1 MFTFSPG
8 FEAATLKIPNKD
20 LTAYGTPGG
29 IPGVAARAAGLPLHY
44 AGSNDPYNLVTVN
57 QGGVVV
63 DGGRDGLTSSW
74 PAPQMQAGQ
83 EDGSHFMNGGNI
95 AMQPP
100 RKQIIGFAKFRTRQE
115 ALEARDTLQGRRVDI
130 EKGSVLKAEMAKKN
144 LHTKRGPGVVPLGS
158 LASVGG
164 VGGVNAAEAIAGLN
178 GLGGMSSAL
187 GGPTGEAPFIQRE
200 KELGVMGAMG
210 IAGLSQ
216 RRDRLGSSAPGLNGE
231 IREDEDRQQQ
241 LQRVGVVGHAGL
253 SFGPRGARERAE
265 EEERK
270 RKEKEAVRL
279 RQNSYAFEA
288 FHSVPH
294 QMVHEGANSLL
305 SAENGSMDFGASHSS
320 SAFQQ
325 GLVSPTDT
333 TFNNIPA
340 CSGASGGPVVGP
352 WGMLREVSA
361 SAALRKQSAPVFS
374 QSNNFRPTSPPPPQ
388 GTSPPSRDMV
398 PSPTSALNSSPLNG
412 SILANSIN
420 TPFSPQSNSSSLPG
434 QVSSESPQ
442 PLSPTSEP
450 TPQGEAASA
459 SCDKA
464 SISNSSSSSVS
475 GHGDELSRAIGTLAV
490 STSQGTVSPQLP
502 SPASGASS
510 GTGRNPGDQNPP
522 VSVHCD
528 RH

>member
-1 MFTFSPG
+1 MFTFSAG

-74 PAPQMQAGQ
+74 PAVVPQMQQGPD
-83 EDGSHFMNGGNI
+83 DGSHYMNGGNLP
-95 AMQPP
+95 MQPP

-115 ALEARDTLQGRRVDI
+115 ALDARDVLQGRRVDI

-144 LHTKRGPGVVPLGS
+144 LHTKRGPGVGPLGS
-158 LASVGG
+158 LMGVGG
-164 VGGVNAAEAIAGLN
+164 VGVGGGVNAEAITALN
-178 GLGGMSSAL
+178 GLGGMSSTL
-187 GGPTGEAPFIQRE
+187 GGPAGEAAFIQRE
-200 KELGVMGAMG
+200 KELGMMGAMG

-216 RRDRLGSSAPGLNGE
+216 RRDRLGSSAPGVGSNGE
-231 IREDEDRQQQ
+231 LREEDE
-241 LQRVGVVGHAGL
+241 LQGAQRMGVPSGL
-253 SFGPRGARERAE
+253 AFGPRGARERAE
-265 EEERK
+265 EDERERERK

-294 QMVHEGANSLL
+294 QMVREGANSLL
-305 SAENGSMDFGASHSS
+305 SAENGTVDYGASSTVGGAHS
-320 SAFQQ
+320 

-333 TFNNIPA
+333 TFNHVN
-340 CSGASGGPVVGP
+340 GGP
-352 WGMLREVSA
+352 WGILREVSV
-361 SAALRKQSAPVFS
+361 SAALRKQSAPVLS
-374 QSNNFRPTSPPPPQ
+374 QSTFRAVSPPLPQ
-388 GTSPPSRDMV
+388 ESSPPSRETV
-398 PSPTSALNSSPLNG
+398 PNSPSGPTPSLSNGSSLPTSAS
-412 SILANSIN
+412 A
-420 TPFSPQSNSSSLPG
+420 PFSPQSNSSSLPA
-434 QVSSESPQ
+434 QTSSSECLQPVSPA
-442 PLSPTSEP
+442 SEV
-450 TPQGEAASA
+450 TPQGNGEGAPMTHN
-459 SCDKA
+459 KA

-475 GHGDELSRAIGTLAV
+475 GHDEELSRVVGSLAV
-490 STSQGTVSPQLP
+490 STSQGTISPQLP

-522 VSVHCD
+522 VSVST
-528 RH
+528 